1 MRILPMPAQLML
13 ASGFWSGEGYLDFGA
28 VLFVLVVVGIV
39 FAWGCQTW
47 NTRQH
52 RRSAKNDEFR

>member
-1 MRILPMPAQLML
+1 MPAQLML